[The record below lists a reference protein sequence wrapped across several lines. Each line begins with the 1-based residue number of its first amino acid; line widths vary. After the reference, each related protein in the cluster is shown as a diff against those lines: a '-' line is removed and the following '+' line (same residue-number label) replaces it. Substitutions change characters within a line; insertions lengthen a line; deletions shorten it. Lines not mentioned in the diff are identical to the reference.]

1 MLSELHIV
9 GTIAYTPEDF
19 ADTISMLRD
28 GSIRTEGIIT
38 QRIGLSDIVDAGF
51 RELVAHKDRHVK
63 ILVRSAE

>member
-1 MLSELHIV
+1 
-9 GTIAYTPEDF
+9 
-19 ADTISMLRD
+19 MLRD

-38 QRIGLSDIVDAGF
+38 QRIELSEIVDAGF